1 MYSSYQVKSKVAA
14 KSGTANYQW
23 QIMQNMG
30 LADKDIKAY
39 VLYIYER
46 GYTDNQCWLGPV
58 HTYADIFE
66 NGGFFRP
73 HINAKTEEIW

>member
-39 VLYIYER
+39 VLYIYE
-46 GYTDNQCWLGPV
+46 
-58 HTYADIFE
+58 
-66 NGGFFRP
+66 
-73 HINAKTEEIW
+73 